1 MVQPADW
8 FMPQALPHPPSGSP
22 ALDRIGAGISIAAN
36 QSPQSSW
43 TDNSKSASFNWL
55 TNAARVPGEGCS
67 VIESRSHSPGYNSWH
82 LLNRVFPGI
91 NMCSINICINMCSIN
106 ICCLIDC
113 QVYYM
118 YTLQICIPKQRNFL
132 KMKSSAKVQITLV
145 SWKHRHRAI
154 REMNPW
160 KAELSNVLKCIN
172 K

>member
-1 MVQPADW
+1 
-8 FMPQALPHPPSGSP
+8 MPQALPHPPSGSP

-67 VIESRSHSPGYNSWH
+67 VIESRSHSPGCNSWH

-145 SWKHRHRAI
+145 S
-154 REMNPW
+154 
-160 KAELSNVLKCIN
+160 
-172 K
+172 

>member
-1 MVQPADW
+1 
-8 FMPQALPHPPSGSP
+8 MPQALPHPPSGSP

-67 VIESRSHSPGYNSWH
+67 VIESRSHSPGCNSWH